1 MKEKVFKTLTSSGI
15 MNLVMGILI
24 LVTGITAGVLLLISG
39 SKLLNSKKDVMI

>member
-24 LVTGITAGVLLLISG
+24 LITGITAGVLLLISG
-39 SKLLNSKKDVMI
+39 AKLLNSKKDVMI